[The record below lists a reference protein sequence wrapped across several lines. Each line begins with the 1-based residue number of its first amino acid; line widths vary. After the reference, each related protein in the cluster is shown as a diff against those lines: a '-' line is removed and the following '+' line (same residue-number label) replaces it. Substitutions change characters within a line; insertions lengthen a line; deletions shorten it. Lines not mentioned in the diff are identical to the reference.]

1 MKRIFL
7 IIAICLLSLTSWM
20 AVEADAQNKLFSKYS
35 EMDNVEYICITKS
48 MLKLLGN
55 GSTTINGVHV
65 EGFTNAIN
73 TILIVN
79 SDEEEVK
86 ELMKN
91 DYKTL
96 SNDPNYEVL
105 MHAKS
110 DGERVTTLLNA
121 TKSEKEVVMYVDEK
135 DEQTFIVLTGQFTDE
150 QLKKLLDGNK

>member
-7 IIAICLLSLTSWM
+7 IMAICLLSLTSWM

-48 MLKLLGN
+48 MLKLFGN
-55 GSTTINGVHV
+55 GSTTINGVHI

-73 TILIVN
+73 VILIVN
-79 SDEEEVK
+79 SDDEEVK
-86 ELMKN
+86 EIMKK

-105 MHAKS
+105 MQAKS